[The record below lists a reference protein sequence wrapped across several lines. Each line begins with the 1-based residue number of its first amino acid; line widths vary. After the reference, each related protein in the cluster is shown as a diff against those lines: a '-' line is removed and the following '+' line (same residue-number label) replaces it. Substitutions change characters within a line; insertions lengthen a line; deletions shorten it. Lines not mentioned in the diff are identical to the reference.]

1 MSWKTPLLDKA
12 WDAGAAVEPYRF
24 IKFGADDDHVIQAA
38 AASDSMIG
46 VSGQVGADAAEDRID
61 VTLVGIGE
69 IELAATLARGAQ
81 VTADANGKAVAATD
95 GDYVGG
101 KILMSGVAGDIV
113 PILLHA
119 AGDSDATALYH
130 ADVTVASAE
139 LLALN
144 ATPKQLV
151 AAPGAGNILVLEF
164 AQLWL
169 DYATTAYDGIAAG
182 EDLAIKYTD
191 DSGATVATIETTGF
205 LDGTADETRY
215 VKAAS
220 AAAVQPVANAALVLH
235 LLTDEIA
242 TGDSPVKVRTW
253 YRVVPETW
261 S

>member
-1 MSWKTPLLDKA
+1 MSWRNPLLDKTFTA
-12 WDAGAAVEPYRF
+12 AGTISPYRLV
-24 IKFGADDDHVIQAA
+24 KFGGSDTTLLQAA
-38 AASDSMIG
+38 AASDALIG
-46 VSGQVGADAAEDRID
+46 VAGQIGAASGEVLD

-69 IELAATLARGAQ
+69 VEAGGSITRGNS
-81 VTADANGKAVAATD
+81 VTSDANGKAVAASD
-95 GDYVGG
+95 GNVIIG
-101 KILMSGVAGDIV
+101 KALMSAASGDIV

-119 AGDSDATALYH
+119 AGDSDALPLYF
-130 ADVTVASAE
+130 ADVTVSTSE

-144 ATPKQLV
+144 TTPKQLV
-151 AAPGAGNILVLEF
+151 AAPGAGNILMLDS

-182 EDLAIKYTD
+182 EDLSIKYTNG
-191 DSGATVATIETTGF
+191 SGAEVAQIEATGF

-235 LLTDEIA
+235 MLVGNIA
-242 TGDSPVKVRTW
+242 TGNSPLKVRTF
-253 YRVVPETW
+253 YRVLPETW